1 MRILLLL
8 LTLLFAAPA
17 QAQPRVGLPTTPVTA
32 PAGLVPP
39 GLSPGDTFFV
49 VFVTSGVTSAN
60 ITSAQL
66 EAFADAQAA
75 TGPDTGMITGWTALQ
90 GHMDGTLTTT
100 SAFGGDVTSPIYLS
114 DGTLVA
120 NNRAAM
126 FATPIPQ
133 AINVDQN
140 CAPGPA
146 GGVWTGFANNGN
158 LVMGTLGTLGG
169 AGATLCNIGSTTNT
183 SGWAFTAG
191 AGPASQSRCD
201 STLPMYVL
209 SPPLVVAGAA
219 APNPVGIP
227 ASPVDW

>member
-1 MRILLLL
+1 MRFLLSL
-8 LTLLFAAPA
+8 LTLIFASQASA
-17 QAQPRVGLPTTPVTA
+17 QVTA

-100 SAFGGDVTSPIYLS
+100 SAFGGDVTSPIYLT

-126 FATPIPQ
+126 FATPIHQ
-133 AINVDQN
+133 R
-140 CAPGPA
+140 G
-146 GGVWTGFANNGN
+146 
-158 LVMGTLGTLGG
+158 L
-169 AGATLCNIGSTTNT
+169 T
-183 SGWAFTAG
+183 SSFD
-191 AGPASQSRCD
+191 P
-201 STLPMYVL
+201 Y
-209 SPPLVVAGAA
+209 
-219 APNPVGIP
+219 
-227 ASPVDW
+227 